1 MVDKTGLINAAAGFL
16 IETYSTELSQMKL
29 LLILFT
35 FFVGG
40 GFLVYKPL
48 HFFHHLL
55 DAGIVLIFVSLQVH
69 EDILAV
75 CV

>member
-1 MVDKTGLINAAAGFL
+1 MVDKTGLIDAGCLL

-40 GFLVYKPL
+40 GFLVDQPL
-48 HFFHHLL
+48 HLLHHLL
-55 DAGIVLIFVSLQVH
+55 DAGIVLIFVPLQVH